1 MTESDTR
8 LYSLIY
14 AGSMWAVER
23 PQEEAPPSQSRYHR
37 DINSIACSYVGQ
49 SLARISPLDGLR
61 ALIVR
66 QPVSQETASWS
77 DCQRRLS
84 NKPVR
89 SHNGALSER
98 RGRAGSRMDWNDEE
112 LWLRSCIIRLRTL
125 LRFALHPEVEA
136 GLKALIGDAEER
148 LDELQ
153 REQVDPFE
161 DAPGG

>member
-1 MTESDTR
+1 
-8 LYSLIY
+8 
-14 AGSMWAVER
+14 
-23 PQEEAPPSQSRYHR
+23 
-37 DINSIACSYVGQ
+37 
-49 SLARISPLDGLR
+49 
-61 ALIVR
+61 
-66 QPVSQETASWS
+66 
-77 DCQRRLS
+77 
-84 NKPVR
+84 
-89 SHNGALSER
+89 
-98 RGRAGSRMDWNDEE
+98 MDWNDEE